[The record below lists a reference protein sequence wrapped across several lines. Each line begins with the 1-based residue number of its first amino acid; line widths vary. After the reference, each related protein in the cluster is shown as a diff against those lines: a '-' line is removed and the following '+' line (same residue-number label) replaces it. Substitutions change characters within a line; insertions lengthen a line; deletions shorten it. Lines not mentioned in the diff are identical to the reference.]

1 MSFATDGFGTIVSGL
16 ETGGGGGSVI
26 PPDGDLSGSYEGTVV
41 CEGNVTLTGN
51 LDLKG
56 NLIVLGDFVN
66 DGGYEV
72 TISGSLTAQSILFDK
87 ADTSTPQQNF
97 SVGGDL
103 MFTYMEFQQCGGT
116 AAQLRVGGDL
126 IGTAGFA
133 GSPIFASGD
142 DGTSG
147 LNVLVYGNVTV
158 TILDVNGGYG
168 NTINAGNGGNV
179 TVYGDL
185 QVWDFLDLA
194 GGNSNDADAG
204 NGGTLDVYGDI
215 VAGVAVIYLY
225 GGEATNG
232 NAGNAGEIDCE
243 GDLLVSEVEAYGGDC
258 DSDSETHRSGSGG
271 YIYLNGSLVSND
283 FINVSGG
290 DRSGTLSVGAS
301 LVPPNAGEIDVKGS
315 ITAEDIDLRGGDV
328 NTINFAPHAAG
339 NGGELLVKGVL
350 TIYDDL
356 EVYGGDANVGNGGN
370 GGELN
375 ANSSVYVD
383 YDFDFYGGYSNN
395 GNGGNGGYASVKGDL
410 HFGDGRLYGGD
421 ATNGSGGSG
430 ANLDVEGNLYCHQF
444 ISASGGDCNSAN
456 ETHVAGSAG
465 TFNIKCDFHYE
476 GAADEEEEDNLYMVG
491 GSRSGA
497 TTVADNTG
505 VEGARGGAIIVS
517 GDVIARKPIDLMG
530 GSTTTNYPN
539 VKGGNGGSLI
549 VYGSFTGADVML
561 YAGQGKGSDGGVG
574 GTFEC
579 RGFTKFDNMSVAGG
593 QSVASIVGG
602 DAQARGSAGFI
613 SFQGGGVGRYV
624 LMSDGGAG
632 SAATADVRLKF
643 NGLVTLYQLDMVD
656 RPASWIVAYDNSIP
670 AMFKV
675 NSMPTKQTLN
685 DDVGTATGNIS
696 ASLDG
701 SMFIT
706 GLDSTW
712 YAVAGVAV

>member
-1 MSFATDGFGTIVSGL
+1 MTIATDGFGTILSGL
-16 ETGGGGGSVI
+16 ETGGGGSVI
-26 PPDGDLSGSYEGTVV
+26 PDEGGISGTYEGNLVCLGDVYVAGDLEVKGSMLVR
-41 CEGNVTLTGN
+41 
-51 LDLKG
+51 
-56 NLIVLGDFVN
+56 GDFIN
-66 DGGYEV
+66 DGGHEV
-72 TISGSLTAQSILFDK
+72 TIRGDLHAQGIYFDK

-97 SVGGDL
+97 RVDGDL
-103 MFTYMEFQQCGGT
+103 IFTYMEFRQCGGA

-126 IGTAGFA
+126 IGTAGFV

-147 LNVLVYGNVTV
+147 LDILVYGNVTV

-179 TVYGDL
+179 TVYGDV
-185 QVWDFLDLA
+185 QIWDTLDLA
-194 GGNSNDADAG
+194 GGDSNDADAG

-215 VAGVAVIYLY
+215 VAGVAVIYLH

-232 NAGNAGEIDCE
+232 SAGNAGEIDCE
-243 GDLLVSEVEAYGGDC
+243 GDLLVEEVAAYGGNC
-258 DSDSETHRSGSGG
+258 TSDSEAHRSGFGG
-271 YIYLNGSLVSND
+271 YIYLKGSLVSD
-283 FINVSGG
+283 GFINVSGG
-290 DRSGTLSVGAS
+290 NRYGTLSAGAS
-301 LVPPNAGEIDVKGS
+301 LDPPNAGTIDVNGS
-315 ITAEDIDLRGGDV
+315 ITADDIDLIGGDV
-328 NTINFAPHAAG
+328 NTDNFAPHAAG
-339 NGGELLVKGVL
+339 NGGTIYVKGVL
-350 TIYDDL
+350 TIQDDL

-370 GGELN
+370 GGELY
-375 ANSSVYVD
+375 AESSVYVD
-383 YDFDFYGGYSNN
+383 DDFEFNGGYSSN
-395 GNGGNGGYASVKGDL
+395 GNGGYGGFARVLGDL

-421 ATNGSGGSG
+421 ATNGSGGEG
-430 ANLDVEGNLYCHQF
+430 ASLDVEGNLYCDQF
-444 ISASGGDCNSAN
+444 ISAQGGDCNSAN

-476 GAADEEEEDNLYMVG
+476 GDDDNLYMVG

-497 TTVADNTG
+497 TTVAANTG

-517 GDVIARKPIDLMG
+517 GDVIARENIELMG
-530 GSTTTNYPN
+530 GNTVTDYPN

-561 YAGQGKGSDGGVG
+561 YAGRGTGSDGGVG

-579 RGFTKFDNMSVAGG
+579 RGFTKFNDMSVAGG
-593 QSVASIVGG
+593 PSYDSVVGG
-602 DAQARGSAGFI
+602 DATAQGSAGFV
-613 SFQGGGVGRYV
+613 SFQSGGVGRYL

-632 SAATADVRLKF
+632 TAATASVRFLF

-656 RPASWIVAYDNSIP
+656 RVDSWIVAYDPSIP

-675 NSMPTKQTLN
+675 NSLLTKQTLN
-685 DDVGTATGNIS
+685 NNVGVATANIS

-706 GLDSTW
+706 GVSSTW

>member
-56 NLIVLGDFVN
+56 NLIVLGDFIN

-72 TISGSLTAQSILFDK
+72 TISGSLTAYSILFDK

-103 MFTYMEFQQCGGT
+103 MFTYMEFHQCGRT

-126 IGTAGFA
+126 IGTAGFE

-158 TILDVNGGYG
+158 TTLDVNGGYG

-243 GDLLVSEVEAYGGDC
+243 GDLLVSEVAAYGGDC
-258 DSDSETHRSGSGG
+258 DSDSEAHRSGSGG
-271 YIYLNGSLVSND
+271 DINLKGSLVSGD

-290 DRSGTLSVGAS
+290 DRSGTLSAGAS
-301 LVPPNAGEIDVKGS
+301 LDPPNAGNIDVNGS
-315 ITAEDIDLRGGDV
+315 ITAEDIDLIGGDV
-328 NTINFAPHAAG
+328 NTTDFAPHAAG
-339 NGGELLVKGVL
+339 NGGIIYVKGVF
-350 TIYDDL
+350 TIQDDL

-375 ANSSVYVD
+375 AVSSVYVD
-383 YDFDFYGGYSNN
+383 DDFEFYGGNSNN
-395 GNGGNGGYASVKGDL
+395 GNGGNGGFASVKGDL

-421 ATNGSGGSG
+421 ATNGSGGNG
-430 ANLDVEGNLYCHQF
+430 AGLDVEGNLYCDQF

-456 ETHVAGSAG
+456 ETHFAGNAG

-476 GAADEEEEDNLYMVG
+476 GDEDNLYMVG

-497 TTVADNTG
+497 TTVAANTG
-505 VEGARGGAIIVS
+505 FFGASGGTIIVG
-517 GDVIARKPIDLMG
+517 GDLIAREDIELMG
-530 GSTTTNYPN
+530 GNTITDYPN

-549 VYGSFTGADVML
+549 VYGSFTGEDVML
-561 YAGQGKGSDGGVG
+561 YAGRGTGSDGGFG
-574 GTFEC
+574 GTFSC
-579 RGFTKFDNMSVAGG
+579 QGFAKFDNMSVAGG
-593 QSVASIVGG
+593 SSEASIVGG
-602 DAQARGSAGFI
+602 DAQARGSAGSI
-613 SFQGGGVGRYV
+613 YLRSGGVGRYI

-632 SAATADVRLKF
+632 SAATASVRLSF
-643 NGLVTLYQLDMVD
+643 NGMLTLYQLDMVD
-656 RPASWIVAYDNSIP
+656 RIDSWIVADNTSIP

-675 NSMPTKQTLN
+675 NSMLTKQTLN